1 MSDFTEDELEL
12 IYDKVSEQLDALM
25 NGDWCVVRQEVGKMH
40 GLLSKVIALMEQ
52 GK

>member
-1 MSDFTEDELEL
+1 MSDFTKDELEL

-25 NGDWCVVRQEVGKMH
+25 NGDWCVVRQEVGKMRPTVA
-40 GLLSKVIALMEQ
+40 VIALMEQ